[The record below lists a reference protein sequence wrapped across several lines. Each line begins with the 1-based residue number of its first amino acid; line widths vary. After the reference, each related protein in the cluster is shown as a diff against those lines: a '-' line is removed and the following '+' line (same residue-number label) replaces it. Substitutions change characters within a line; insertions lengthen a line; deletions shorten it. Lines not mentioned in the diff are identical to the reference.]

1 MRHVQYVALLFSLLL
16 CSPTLKGLTRS
27 WFPVNVPLISP
38 LSSALPSAYVSGEA
52 FVRYLHLDK
61 EPTDAG
67 ESVAVHCVLA
77 CAHEVHMYVQTQVLF
92 SYMLIRI
99 HINAVV
105 PCCWV
110 LCCLHVLWRML
121 YSSLVT
127 DLVPMLHYTIACAC
141 VRVYGVCVRVRVCM
155 HVCVCACVHPS
166 VWLTNHSCV
175 NLCCKKKFNISFIR
189 QCILKVNCG
198 EPN

>member
-1 MRHVQYVALLFSLLL
+1 MLHVQYVALLFSLLL
-16 CSPTLKGLTRS
+16 GSPTLKGLTRS

-67 ESVAVHCVLA
+67 ESVAVHCVHA
-77 CAHEVHMYVQTQVLF
+77 CAQEVHMYIQTQALF

-99 HINAVV
+99 HINAVM

-110 LCCLHVLWRML
+110 FCCLHVLWRML

-127 DLVPMLHYTIACAC
+127 DLVPTLHYITSATIACAC
-141 VRVYGVCVRVRVCM
+141 MRVYGVCVC
-155 HVCVCACVHPS
+155 VCVCACMCAYV
-166 VWLTNHSCV
+166 
-175 NLCCKKKFNISFIR
+175 R
-189 QCILKVNCG
+189 ACIQVCG
-198 EPN
+198 